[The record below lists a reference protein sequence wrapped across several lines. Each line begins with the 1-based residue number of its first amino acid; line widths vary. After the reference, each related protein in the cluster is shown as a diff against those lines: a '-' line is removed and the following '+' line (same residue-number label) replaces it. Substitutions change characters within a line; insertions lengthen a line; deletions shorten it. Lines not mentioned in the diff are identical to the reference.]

1 MVIIKIMNKI
11 KDKKKWFA
19 IYVRSRSEKKVLKQ
33 LEEKGIESFL
43 PLITRIKQWSDR
55 KKKVEEPL
63 FRSYLFVNI
72 DIAKQRDI
80 ILGIYGVVKF
90 IEFEKNP
97 VIVPLN
103 QINAIRQYV
112 CNTDLIGI
120 DEYEEIKEGE
130 LVIIKSGSMKGLT
143 GRFVKING
151 KHRLIVDIEVVGKT
165 IPINVPRSNVEVY
178 KVNQK

>member
-1 MVIIKIMNKI
+1 MNKTQA
-11 KDKKKWFA
+11 KKEWFA

-43 PLITRIKQWSDR
+43 PLITRVRQWSDR

-72 DIAKQRDI
+72 DFVKQRDN

-90 IEFEKNP
+90 IEFEKIP
-97 VIVPLN
+97 VVVPLN

-112 CNTDLIGI
+112 CDTDLISV
-120 DEYEEIKEGE
+120 DEYEEINEGE
-130 LVIIKSGSMKGLT
+130 LVMIKSGSMRGLT

-151 KHRLIVDIEVVGKT
+151 KHRLIVDIEVVGRT